1 LKGYPF
7 NIGGGGSVSDL
18 SPLLYLS
25 ALGVYLH
32 ALFVS
37 LTLGLPLVILSL
49 LLQYARTNNPVYLS
63 GVKKVTAVL
72 AVNFALGAI
81 TGTLVEFGLIQVWP
95 GTILVIASF
104 ALTPLALELIA
115 FSMEIVLLILFI
127 VTLGRIKALYSII
140 IISLYWA
147 FALFSGVLITA
158 VNSWQMAPWGTGGIA
173 QALYPFMPAY
183 GPLYAD
189 AAKLVALKIILLAS
203 GSPLQE
209 VLQVP
214 EASSEIG
221 IILTDPMIAFSNPY
235 ALVSIVHNLTA
246 AIIIGSG
253 VALAAWGY
261 RYYKTG
267 DRRYLQLIK
276 AFAIPLFILI
286 LIQPTVSGHYM
297 GTMVVQYNPTK
308 FALIEGAEKT
318 FHNPLIAF
326 LAYGDPNHPIIG
338 FDQFYAQCDSMK
350 DVALKD
356 LASSLGLSKDYI
368 LGLSNKLG
376 ISIDPK
382 KLDQVLDTSVADV
395 CRSDL
400 DAALSRMSLVHY
412 SYFTKIAFGIVAF
425 MSAIAIM
432 SILYDAPV
440 LTRLT
445 RRILRINSEDSER
458 RWIFILASLILLG
471 SVMSSALGWLVRE
484 VGRKP
489 WTVYG
494 LVYPS
499 EVVSVSPVVYET
511 SFVLFTAFIVLAVN
525 LAGLFAIYIVATR
538 EFKFL
543 DLLKK
548 GLGVG
553 G

>member
-1 LKGYPF
+1 M
-7 NIGGGGSVSDL
+7 SDL
-18 SPLLYLS
+18 SPLLHLS
-25 ALGVYLH
+25 ALGVYFH
-32 ALFVS
+32 AIFVS

-49 LLQYARTNNPVYLS
+49 LIQYARTNDPVYLS
-63 GVKKVTAVL
+63 GVRKVTAVL
-72 AVNFALGAI
+72 AVNFALGAV

-104 ALTPLALELIA
+104 ALAPLALELIA
-115 FSMEIVLLILFI
+115 FAMEIVLLVLFI
-127 VTLGRIKALYSII
+127 VTLGRIRALYSII
-140 IISLYWA
+140 IIVLYWA

-158 VNSWQMAPWGTGGIA
+158 VNSWLMAPWGTGGVA

-189 AAKLVALKIILLAS
+189 AAKLVALKIVLLAS

-235 ALVSIVHNLTA
+235 ALASILHNLTA

-286 LIQPTVSGHYM
+286 LIQPTVFGHFM

-308 FALIEGAEKT
+308 FALMEGAEKT
-318 FHNPLIAF
+318 FYNPLIAF
-326 LAYGDPNHPIIG
+326 LAYGDPNHPIVG

-350 DVALKD
+350 NVALKD

-368 LGLSNKLG
+368 LDLSSKLG

-400 DAALSRMSLVHY
+400 DAALSRMRIVHY

-432 SILYDAPV
+432 SVLYDVPV

-445 RRILRINSEDSER
+445 RGILRINSGDSER

-471 SVMSSALGWLVRE
+471 AVMSSALGWLVRE

-499 EVVSVSPVVYET
+499 EVVSVSPIAYQT
-511 SFVLFTAFIVLAVN
+511 SFVLVAAFIVLAVN
-525 LAGLFAIYIVATR
+525 LAGLLAMYIVATR
-538 EFKFL
+538 ELRFL
-543 DLLKK
+543 DLLKR
-548 GLGVG
+548 GLGVRG
-553 G
+553 

>member
-1 LKGYPF
+1 M
-7 NIGGGGSVSDL
+7 SDL

-140 IISLYWA
+140 IISLYWV

-511 SFVLFTAFIVLAVN
+511 SFVLITAFIVLAVN

>member
-1 LKGYPF
+1 
-7 NIGGGGSVSDL
+7 VSDL

-25 ALGVYLH
+25 ALGIYFH
-32 ALFVS
+32 AIFVS
-37 LTLGLPLVILSL
+37 LTLGLPLVILFL
-49 LLQYARTNNPVYLS
+49 LIRYARTNDPVYLS

-72 AVNFALGAI
+72 AVNFALGAVA
-81 TGTLVEFGLIQVWP
+81 GTLVEFGLIQVWP
-95 GTILVIASF
+95 GTILAIASF

-115 FSMEIVLLILFI
+115 FAMEIVLLVLFI

-158 VNSWQMAPWGTGGIA
+158 VNSWLMAPWGTGGVA

-189 AAKLVALKIILLAS
+189 AAKLVALKIVLLAS
-203 GSPLQE
+203 GSPLQA
-209 VLQVP
+209 VIQTP

-235 ALVSIVHNLTA
+235 ALASILHNLTA

-286 LIQPTVSGHYM
+286 LIQPTVFGHFM
-297 GTMVVQYNPTK
+297 GTTVVQYNPTK
-308 FALIEGAEKT
+308 FALMEGAEKT
-318 FHNPLIAF
+318 FHNPLIAL
-326 LAYGDPNHPIIG
+326 LAYEDPNHPIVG

-368 LGLSNKLG
+368 LDLSSKLG

-400 DAALSRMSLVHY
+400 DAALSRMSLIHY

-425 MSAIAIM
+425 ASAIAIM
-432 SILYDAPV
+432 SVLYDVPV
-440 LTRLT
+440 LTRLV
-445 RRILRINSEDSER
+445 RGILRISNGGSER

-471 SVMSSALGWLVRE
+471 AVMSSALGWLVRE

-494 LVYPS
+494 LIYPG
-499 EVVSVSPVVYET
+499 EVVSVSPVVYQT
-511 SFVLFTAFIVLAVN
+511 SFVLITAFIILAVN
-525 LAGLFAIYIVATR
+525 LGGLFAMYIVATR

-543 DLLKK
+543 DLLKR
-548 GLGVG
+548 GLGAG